1 MFRHLRF
8 TYSLALAAMAL
19 VAVAGEALAQT
30 PEGTVITNTATA
42 TYTDANN
49 NPYTAV
55 SGSVSVTVGFKA
67 GLTVTANTPTPSSAS
82 PSTADTMT
90 FTAANVGNGTDSVT
104 ISENISV
111 AGVITVTGYRYGATT
126 YGTLAALNTALASV
140 AIAQG
145 GSITLKIVYNVA
157 SGQGGVSTVYTL
169 TVNSRRTP
177 ATSGNAASTVTP
189 ATTYAATTTP
199 DGGQNVQ
206 RLPGNGYSFTF
217 SVGNNGNGND
227 NFDVIATSPGSP
239 VITLVSV
246 HGYQQWGQ
254 LRVERAGDRRAAG
267 AGDLRLDELE
277 HRMECLGER
286 ADRDCELHGHR
297 RGPGGELQRHV
308 RAARQ
313 RQLRGR
319 SPMRLGTPAVE
330 RRRFARRGLAAAVW
344 AAAFVFAAG
353 LLAAPALQAQGTPAG
368 TQVSNWA
375 TLSFTLGGTGFTAP
389 SDTVA
394 FLVGQ
399 VAGVTLQ
406 PPRAT
411 SAAAGA
417 VATFAHT
424 LTNVGNGADS
434 FTVAAVSK
442 RGWPVTLYRDANGNG
457 VLDGGDALLTG
468 PVPLVSGAA
477 ASLLA
482 RVAGPGGPSV
492 GRSDTITVT
501 ATSQFNPAVSSPV
514 QDRLDVSAAG
524 ATTISLTKQV
534 DRLTAVAGDVLAYTL
549 NYPAAGPGAVSRP
562 TLPGTIPTGAVP
574 LAGTLRLH

>member
-49 NPYTAV
+49 NPYAAV

-169 TVNSRRTP
+169 TANSRRTP
-177 ATSGNAASTVTP
+177 ATSGNAASTGTP

-206 RLPGNGYSFTF
+206 RLPGNGYSFTC

-227 NFDVIATSPGSP
+227 NLDLIATSPGSP
-239 VITLVSV
+239 VITIVSV
-246 HGYQQWGQ
+246 NGAAGDNARIALAPAASQAVTVAYNVEN
-254 LRVERAGDRRAAG
+254 VERHPTSTMPPRERSVVQPATFDDGFMDLTVIKPNVTLTKAAY
-267 AGDLRLDELE
+267 LD
-277 HRMECLGER
+277 
-286 ADRDCELHGHR
+286 D
-297 RGPGGELQRHV
+297 
-308 RAARQ
+308 
-313 RQLRGR
+313 
-319 SPMRLGTPAVE
+319 
-330 RRRFARRGLAAAVW
+330 
-344 AAAFVFAAG
+344 
-353 LLAAPALQAQGTPAG
+353 
-368 TQVSNWA
+368 
-375 TLSFTLGGTGFTAP
+375 
-389 SDTVA
+389 
-394 FLVGQ
+394 
-399 VAGVTLQ
+399 GVTLVSGSVVPGQ
-406 PPRAT
+406 VIRYRFTVTNTGAT
-411 SAAAGA
+411 SASSVQVTDALPAQVTYASTSSSIGWT
-417 VATFAHT
+417 VSVTGQ
-424 LTNVGNGADS
+424 NVTASYTGTG
-434 FTVAAVSK
+434 
-442 RGWPVTLYRDANGNG
+442 G
-457 VLDGGDALLTG
+457 VL
-468 PVPLVSGAA
+468 GA
-477 ASLLA
+477 
-482 RVAGPGGPSV
+482 
-492 GRSDTITVT
+492 
-501 ATSQFNPAVSSPV
+501 
-514 QDRLDVSAAG
+514 SA
-524 ATTISLTKQV
+524 
-534 DRLTAVAGDVLAYTL
+534 
-549 NYPAAGPGAVSRP
+549 
-562 TLPGTIPTGAVP
+562 
-574 LAGTLRLH
+574 